1 MITKAQIKTFLLTKR
16 GYIKKS
22 PVNVARALWISQPH
36 SSNKKTTAEVT
47 KELAMIK
54 EVQTTLRAAKTYVAS
69 KEEEDML
76 DVYDRIMQQKDR
88 PKKKLFFDI
97 EVSPD
102 IVLSWG
108 IGRKISLSHE
118 AIIQERAI
126 ICICW
131 KWAGED
137 KTYSL
142 KWNKGCDKDM
152 IQKFAKIADSAD
164 ELIAQNGDNFDI
176 KWLRTRCI
184 YHNIPISPKFN
195 SIDTL
200 KMARQGFRFNANRLD
215 YMGRF
220 LGYGGKVDT
229 NFDMWKDILLKN
241 DAKQMTLMVDYCK
254 EDVILL
260 EKVYNRLQEYC
271 PVKKFR
277 YKP

>member
-16 GYIKKS
+16 GYLKKS
-22 PVNVARALWISQPH
+22 PVNVARAIWLTQPH
-36 SSNKKTTAEVT
+36 SSTKKTTAEVT

-54 EVQTTLRAAKTYVAS
+54 EVQATLRAAKTYVAS

-88 PKKKLFFDI
+88 PKTKLFFDI

-137 KTYSL
+137 KVYSL
-142 KWNKGCDKDM
+142 KWNKGCDKEM
-152 IQKFAKIADSAD
+152 IQKFAKIADTAD

-184 YHNIPISPKFN
+184 YHGIPISPKFN

-271 PVKKFR
+271 PIKKFR

>member
-1 MITKAQIKTFLLTKR
+1 MITKAQIKTFLITKR

-22 PVNVARALWISQPH
+22 PKNVARALWSTQPK
-36 SSNKKTTAEVT
+36 SSLPKTHEEVA

-54 EVQTTLRAAKTYVAS
+54 DIQSTLRSASTYIAS

-76 DVYDRIMQQKDR
+76 DVYDRIMLQKDR

-102 IVLSWG
+102 VVLSWG
-108 IGRKISLSHE
+108 IGRKVSLSHDS
-118 AIIQERAI
+118 IIQERAI

-137 KTYSL
+137 KVYSL
-142 KWNKGCDKDM
+142 KWNKGCDKEM
-152 IQKFAKIADSAD
+152 IQRFAKVADSAD

-215 YMGRF
+215 YMGKF
-220 LGYGGKVDT
+220 LGYGGKVET
-229 NFDMWKDILLKN
+229 NYDMWKDILLQN
-241 DAKQMTLMVDYCK
+241 DAKQMNLMVDYCK

-260 EKVYNRLQEYC
+260 EKVYNRLQQYC
-271 PVKKFR
+271 PIKKFR
-277 YKP
+277 YRP

>member
-1 MITKAQIKTFLLTKR
+1 
-16 GYIKKS
+16 
-22 PVNVARALWISQPH
+22 
-36 SSNKKTTAEVT
+36 
-47 KELAMIK
+47 
-54 EVQTTLRAAKTYVAS
+54 
-69 KEEEDML
+69 
-76 DVYDRIMQQKDR
+76 
-88 PKKKLFFDI
+88 
-97 EVSPD
+97 
-102 IVLSWG
+102 
-108 IGRKISLSHE
+108 
-118 AIIQERAI
+118 
-126 ICICW
+126 
-131 KWAGED
+131 
-137 KTYSL
+137 
-142 KWNKGCDKDM
+142 M
-152 IQKFAKIADSAD
+152 IQKFAKIADTAD

-184 YHNIPISPKFN
+184 YHGIPISPKFN

-271 PVKKFR
+271 PIKKFR

>member
-16 GYIKKS
+16 GYIKKA
-22 PVNVARALWISQPH
+22 PLKVAKALWLSQPNH
-36 SSNKKTTAEVT
+36 KQKGFEEV
-47 KELAMIK
+47 IK
-54 EVQTTLRAAKTYVAS
+54 EVALIREVQKVLRTATTFIAS

-76 DVYDRIMQQKDR
+76 DIYDKIMQQKDR

-108 IGRKISLSHE
+108 IGRKVSISHE
-118 AIIQERAI
+118 SIIQERAI

-131 KWAGED
+131 KWEGDD
-137 KTYSL
+137 KVYSL
-142 KWNKGCDKDM
+142 KWNKGCDKEM

-220 LGYGGKVDT
+220 LGYGGKVET
-229 NFDMWKDILLKN
+229 NYDMWKDILLKN
-241 DAKQMTLMVDYCK
+241 DAKQMNLMVDYCK